1 MLSIAA
7 GRVSMRQAIRG
18 ESAMKAS
25 IKITLAATMLLGAGT
40 LAGAPA
46 QAREQMPFVG
56 VWDCEVARFTFTNES
71 YNPGDEPL
79 PILSIEREG
88 EHYHLTFADD
98 YRITLSNV
106 TETSMGWFSEASGDG
121 FECVRVYW

>member
-1 MLSIAA
+1 MPAA
-7 GRVSMRQAIRG
+7 NVHKAAALAA
-18 ESAMKAS
+18 SAALA
-25 IKITLAATMLLGAGT
+25 TFLAATT
-40 LAGAPA
+40 PA

-79 PILSIEREG
+79 PILSVEREG
-88 EHYHLTFADD
+88 PHYHLTLPED

-106 TETSMGWFSEASGDG
+106 TETSMAWFSEASGDG
-121 FECVRVYW
+121 FECVRVWW